1 MMMLNLQSGPNV
13 LEQHYAAFLV
23 IFPAP
28 LLNIETKSYWHYS
41 DIETGVPGWGK
52 LGVGESIADKR
63 NISPDNNIL
72 TRLLFTKDG
81 LTAYPI
87 VDKLCLWLNFKYTV
101 GQITFTPEYNI

>member
-1 MMMLNLQSGPNV
+1 MLHFV
-13 LEQHYAAFLV
+13 V

-28 LLNIETKSYWHYS
+28 RLNVEVSR
-41 DIETGVPGWGK
+41 TGITPTLRQGCQVGK

-63 NISPDNNIL
+63 NISTDNNIL

-81 LTAYPI
+81 LNAYPI
-87 VDKLCLWLNFKYTV
+87 VDKMGLWLNFKYTV